1 MTDFSQT
8 PATEAPGWIK
18 KYLDPSEKLVFHAR
32 FHPATLLEPVTVF
45 VLGLVATSYADLAV
59 RSTTGRSREVLVL
72 VWVVW
77 VAWALSTI
85 WDYKTL
91 AGFYKGSA
99 VTRLFAFLLTAGIL
113 ALLGYVGKTR
123 GVGAALW
130 FALLLYA
137 LWAFMQ
143 VLLYLSHYM
152 VLTNKRLIV
161 VEGIIN
167 REVKSLPLGK
177 LSDMIYQRTAMGH
190 ALGYGTFDLQAPGA
204 SVNLGRLKYVSKP
217 DNTYL
222 QVSHLLWAASA
233 PPDPKKIRLDGQVVE
248 PGPEGPK
255 PRGISLTGEMDG

>member
-18 KYLDPSEKLVFHAR
+18 KYLDPSEKLVFHSR
-32 FHPATLLEPVTVF
+32 FHPASLLEPVTVF

-59 RSTTGRSREVLVL
+59 RSTTGRSREVLVV

-77 VAWALSTI
+77 AAWALSTI

-91 AGFYKGSA
+91 TGFYKGSA
-99 VTRLFAFLLTAGIL
+99 VTRLFAFLLTIGAI
-113 ALLGYVGKTR
+113 ALFGYIGKTR
-123 GVGAALW
+123 GVGAVLW
-130 FALLLYA
+130 FAFAVYV
-137 LWAFMQ
+137 LWAFLQ

-161 VEGIIN
+161 MEGIVN

-204 SVNLGRLKYVSKP
+204 SVNLGRLKFVSRP

-222 QVSHLLWAASA
+222 QVSHLLWAASG
-233 PPDPKKIRLDGQVVE
+233 PPDPKKIQLDGEIVE
-248 PGPEGPK
+248 PGAAGTK
-255 PRGISLTGEMDG
+255 RVNLSGQMDG

>member
-32 FHPATLLEPVTVF
+32 FHPASLLEPVTVF

-59 RSTTGRSREVLVL
+59 RSSTGRGREVLVV

-77 VAWALSTI
+77 AAWALSTI

-99 VTRLFAFLLTAGIL
+99 VTRLFAFLLTAGFV
-113 ALLGYVGKTR
+113 ALFGYVGKTR
-123 GVGAALW
+123 GVGSVLW

-137 LWAFMQ
+137 LWAFLQ

-233 PPDPKKIRLDGQVVE
+233 PPDPKKIRLDGQIVE
-248 PGPEGPK
+248 PSPEGPK
-255 PRGISLTGEMDG
+255 TRGIALSGEMDG

>member
-32 FHPATLLEPVTVF
+32 FHPATLLEPVSVF

-59 RSTTGRSREVLVL
+59 RSTSGRSREVLVV

-77 VAWALSTI
+77 AAWALSTI
-85 WDYKTL
+85 WDFKTL
-91 AGFYKGSA
+91 SGFYTGSA
-99 VTRLFAFLLTAGIL
+99 VARLFSFLLTAGFI
-113 ALLGYVGKTR
+113 ALFGYIGKTR
-123 GVGAALW
+123 GVGSVFW

-137 LWAFMQ
+137 LWVFLQ

-161 VEGIIN
+161 VEGIVN
-167 REVKSLPLGK
+167 REVKSLPLEK
-177 LSDMIYQRTAMGH
+177 LSDMIYQRTALGH
-190 ALGYGTFDLQAPGA
+190 ALGYGTFNLQAPGA
-204 SVNLGRLKYVSKP
+204 SINLGRLKYVSKP

-222 QVSHLLWAASA
+222 QVSHLLWSA
-233 PPDPKKIRLDGQVVE
+233 KAPDPKKIRLDGQVAE
-248 PGPEGPK
+248 RGPDGPM
-255 PRGISLTGEMDG
+255 PRNISLSGEMDG

>member
-18 KYLDPSEKLVFHAR
+18 KYLDPSENLVFHAR
-32 FHPATLLEPVTVF
+32 FHPATLLEPISVF
-45 VLGLVATSYADLAV
+45 ILGLVATSYADLAV
-59 RSTTGRSREVLVL
+59 RSSTGKSREILVV

-77 VAWALSTI
+77 AAWALTTI

-91 AGFYKGSA
+91 TGFYKGSA
-99 VTRLFAFLLTAGIL
+99 VTRLFAFLLTIGFI
-113 ALLGYVGKTR
+113 ALFGYIGKTR
-123 GVGAALW
+123 GVGAVLW
-130 FALLLYA
+130 FALLLYT
-137 LWAFMQ
+137 LWAFLQ

-161 VEGIIN
+161 LEGIVN
-167 REVKSLPLGK
+167 REIKSLPLAK

-204 SVNLGRLKYVSKP
+204 SVNIGRLKYVSKP

-222 QVSHLLWAASA
+222 QVSHLLWAASS
-233 PPDPKKIRLDGQVVE
+233 PPKPKKIQLGGQVPNPDGQ
-248 PGPEGPK
+248 GS
-255 PRGISLTGEMDG
+255 RRIDITGEMDG